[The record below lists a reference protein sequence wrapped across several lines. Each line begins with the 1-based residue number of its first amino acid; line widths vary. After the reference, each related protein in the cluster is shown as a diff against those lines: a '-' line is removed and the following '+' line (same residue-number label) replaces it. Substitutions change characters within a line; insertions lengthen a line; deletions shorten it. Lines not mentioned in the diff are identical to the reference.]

1 MEGGCS
7 GRGVVGGG
15 RSGGGEGV
23 HLCKAEQNFM
33 LFSEE
38 GSVLDDYSYLLYV
51 LTGKV

>member
-7 GRGVVGGG
+7 G
-15 RSGGGEGV
+15 GEREFT
-23 HLCKAEQNFM
+23 CKAEQNFM

-38 GSVLDDYSYLLYV
+38 GSVLDDYSFLLYV